1 MHGGSVFFRNDMV
14 DCCMHIFNA
23 FPDAMQIEEIPR
35 DVDASMQ
42 ESLSPINE
50 LATLLKFGKSK

>member
-35 DVDASMQ
+35 AMLMLACKKASAQSM
-42 ESLSPINE
+42 SLQ
-50 LATLLKFGKSK
+50 LC

>member
-1 MHGGSVFFRNDMV
+1 MSTELFMHGGSVFFRNDMV

-35 DVDASMQ
+35 AMLMQACKKASAQSM
-42 ESLSPINE
+42 SLQ
-50 LATLLKFGKSK
+50 LC